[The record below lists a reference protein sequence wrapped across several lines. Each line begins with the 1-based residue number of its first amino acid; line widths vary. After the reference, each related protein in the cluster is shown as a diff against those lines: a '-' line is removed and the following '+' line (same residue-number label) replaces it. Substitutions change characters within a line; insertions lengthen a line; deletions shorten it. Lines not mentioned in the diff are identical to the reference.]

1 MRERNKDMSVAFTDL
16 EKAYDNVHRDAMWKL
31 SRISDVGE
39 KLWEVVK
46 SLLQESKVL
55 VERGVW
61 F

>member
-1 MRERNKDMSVAFTDL
+1 MSVAFTDL